1 MNPSYFRIKLPMDQ
15 AVQRLC
21 GFEGKTPKETI
32 LCRPTQAVSHC
43 IDEKKQWKGSCL
55 FVYENKGWTVFE
67 DLSGFYAGMP
77 AKAWQEFAQQED
89 FVAAGYNDAIL
100 YGELVVITGGVVE
113 KEFLDDWEM
122 PEDNCNNGDK
132 FPEIQEWTDAADFVD
147 NDDILYAEQGTVLI
161 F

>member
-1 MNPSYFRIKLPMDQ
+1 MNPSYFRIKLPIDQ

-77 AKAWQEFAQQED
+77 AKVGRNLHNRRISWRR
-89 FVAAGYNDAIL
+89 
-100 YGELVVITGGVVE
+100 
-113 KEFLDDWEM
+113 
-122 PEDNCNNGDK
+122 
-132 FPEIQEWTDAADFVD
+132 
-147 NDDILYAEQGTVLI
+147 DIMMRYCMVSWW
-161 F
+161 